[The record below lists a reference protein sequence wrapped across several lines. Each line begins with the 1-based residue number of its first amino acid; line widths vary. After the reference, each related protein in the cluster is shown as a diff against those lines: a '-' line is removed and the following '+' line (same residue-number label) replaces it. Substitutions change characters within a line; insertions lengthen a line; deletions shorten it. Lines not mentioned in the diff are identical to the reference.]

1 MVLVVTDE
9 KIPSLLYLWDKRT
22 LYIGPLYEKLMLS
35 QGAATLTVAL
45 DKPISFIDENM
56 SEPISCRSLLLPA
69 GLSVTIDTQDAI
81 IINCN
86 LDALGCDY
94 FALSHQMLHRGGG
107 VAYELKNEKQVINEF
122 CTMRLAKKNSQAA
135 YEQLDKIL
143 ADTGSNTFKIDS
155 RVVNVVERI
164 KQTVDDNL
172 SVEDLAG
179 LVNLSVPR
187 LVQLFKKQTGVPMR
201 RFRLWHRLYVT
212 ALKMGQ
218 GENLT
223 QAAISAGFTDSS
235 HFSHTFRDMLGM
247 TPSAIFSQPNEL
259 KIMVP
264 DTDQ

>member
-1 MVLVVTDE
+1 MTDE

-22 LYIGPLYEKLMLS
+22 LYIGPLSENLRLS

-45 DKPISFIDENM
+45 DKSITFMAKDMDAPVT
-56 SEPISCRSLLLPA
+56 CRSLLLPA
-69 GLSVTIDTQDAI
+69 GFSVTIDTYDAI
-81 IINCN
+81 VVNCN

-94 FALSHQMLHRGGG
+94 FALSQQASKTQGG
-107 VAYELKNEKQVINEF
+107 VAYELEF
-122 CTMRLAKKNSQAA
+122 ESQLIKEFTAMRNAAKESLAAF
-135 YEQLDKIL
+135 EQLDQMLSYDGLTEYKVD
-143 ADTGSNTFKIDS
+143 A
-155 RVVNVVERI
+155 RVVVVVEHI

-179 LVNLSVPR
+179 IVNLSVPR
-187 LVQLFKKQTGVPMR
+187 LVQLFKQQTGVPIR

-212 ALKMGQ
+212 AVKMGQ

-235 HFSHTFRDMLGM
+235 HFSHTFRDMLGL
-247 TPSAIFSQPNEL
+247 TPSAIFSQPNAL

-264 DTDQ
+264 DTGQ